1 MKTWEKL
8 RGLMG
13 LCVRARQVS
22 FGEDGCLK
30 AVRSGQCAL
39 LLVDAGAS
47 EATQN
52 RYRDVCAYRGV
63 PMALAPEGLLGAAT
77 GRPGVAMAVKVGPL
91 AEQMIQLLP
100 ESGRETRPEKTANNG
115 GGASVE

>member
-1 MKTWEKL
+1 METWDRL

-13 LCVRARQVS
+13 LCARARQAA

-47 EATQN
+47 EKT
-52 RYRDVCAYRGV
+52 RGKYRGVCAGAGV
-63 PMALAPEGLLGAAT
+63 PMALVPEGILNAAT
-77 GRPGVAMAVKVGPL
+77 GRSGVAMAVKIGTL

-100 ESGRETRPEKTANNG
+100 ESGREARPEKTANNG